1 MEIQELVSYY
11 IYEGT
16 KRIEVS
22 FRLTIDS
29 EDEIRNDVINLD
41 EAEEF
46 GYDLIQ
52 ENLDFFDFDD
62 DFEED
67 DEDFQSVDEDVLL
80 SFLNEYYIV
89 NSDKLPKVEII

>member
-1 MEIQELVSYY
+1 MEVQELISYY
-11 IYEGT
+11 LYEDT

-29 EDEIRNDVINLD
+29 EDEIRNDIINLD

-52 ENLDFFDFDD
+52 ENLDFFQYDD
-62 DFEED
+62 EFEED
-67 DEDFQSVDEDVLL
+67 EEDFQSLDEDSLL
-80 SFLNEYYIV
+80 SFLNEYYVV
-89 NSDKLPKVEII
+89 NPKKLPKSETI

>member
-41 EAEEF
+41 EAEDF

>member
-1 MEIQELVSYY
+1 MEIQELISYY

-29 EDEIRNDVINLD
+29 DDEIRNDVINLD
-41 EAEEF
+41 ETRDF
-46 GYDLIQ
+46 GYNLIE
-52 ENLDFFDFDD
+52 ENLDFFDIDE

-67 DEDFQSVDEDVLL
+67 DEDFQSVDEDSLV

-89 NSDKLPKVEII
+89 NPNKLPKVEIM

>member
-29 EDEIRNDVINLD
+29 EDEIRNYVINLD
-41 EAEEF
+41 EAEDF

>member
-41 EAEEF
+41 EAEDF

-52 ENLDFFDFDD
+52 ENLDLFDFDD

>member
-1 MEIQELVSYY
+1 MEIQELISYY
-11 IYEGT
+11 LYEET

-22 FRLTIDS
+22 FRLTLDS

-41 EAEEF
+41 EAKDF

-52 ENLDFFDFDD
+52 ESFDFFDPDEE
-62 DFEED
+62 FEED
-67 DEDFQSVDEDVLL
+67 EEDFQTIDEDTLL

-89 NSDKLPKVEII
+89 NPKKLPKSEVI